1 MTQHVSPRDM
11 LQKELLSEV
20 SSGQISSAD
29 KDALS
34 AALDTIDTAMKSQGS
49 ASGGKPPSPDEMQS
63 KLNDL
68 IQSQVDSGAL
78 TSDQA
83 NELKT
88 VFSNAMPQGGPG
100 GPGGPPPSDDS
111 SQSSDSSS
119 SSSSSDDLAKLL
131 TDFLQSL
138 KNSNSSQSY
147 GENGDTLISQIS
159 SLIVDYKA

>member
-83 NELKT
+83 NGTEDR
-88 VFSNAMPQGGPG
+88 V
-100 GPGGPPPSDDS
+100 
-111 SQSSDSSS
+111 
-119 SSSSSDDLAKLL
+119 
-131 TDFLQSL
+131 LQCDAAGWSWRTGR
-138 KNSNSSQSY
+138 SRRSAA
-147 GENGDTLISQIS
+147 
-159 SLIVDYKA
+159 VR